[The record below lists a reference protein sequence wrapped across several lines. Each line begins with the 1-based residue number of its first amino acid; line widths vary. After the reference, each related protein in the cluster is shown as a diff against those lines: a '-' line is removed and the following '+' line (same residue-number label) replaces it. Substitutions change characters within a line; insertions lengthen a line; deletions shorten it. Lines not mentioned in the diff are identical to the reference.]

1 MLQGNCCEPTAGSA
15 CQSVGFQ
22 RIDLPLAPLAVA
34 DRLAPLGG
42 LVWLDSAVAGPGAL
56 SILAAAPEEILT
68 GNLATDAEKIQS
80 ALSRHRSD
88 ARIGKKAP
96 AGGLFGWLG
105 FDGEFVLGVYP
116 ECLVFDHDSGSWFD
130 FGVLAQKVEQ
140 TCSLFDP
147 PPTPPTQSAP
157 IPPRNRLQACST
169 LRTSPPL
176 HFTSQLEREHF
187 VRSVRRAREY
197 IAAGDIYQVN
207 LAYPW
212 SAPWPAEADALGF
225 YERLRDV
232 SPAPFSAFVDLAGTR
247 ILSASP
253 ECFLEMSGR
262 QILTKPIK
270 GTRPRFPADSS
281 RDTDAA
287 AELLACDKERAELLM
302 ITDLER
308 NDLGIVCE
316 FGSVAV
322 PELWKVE
329 SFAQVH
335 HLVSTVTGTLRDDV
349 DHVSALRAC
358 FPGGSISGA
367 PKKRALEI
375 IHELEPHPRRI
386 YTGAI
391 GYFGFNGET
400 QFNIAIR
407 TAVQRDDQITF
418 HVGAGIV
425 ADSDP
430 EREHEETLHKAAG
443 ILRAAK
449 G

>member
-1 MLQGNCCEPTAGSA
+1 MLQENSCEPGTGSA
-15 CQSVGFQ
+15 CQSAGFQ
-22 RIDLPLAPLAVA
+22 RIDLPLTPLEVA
-34 DRLAPLGG
+34 ARLAPLGG
-42 LVWLDSAVAGPGAL
+42 LIWLDSAVAGPGAL

-68 GNLATDAEKIQS
+68 GNLASDSEKIQS
-80 ALSRHRSD
+80 ALSRHRTE

-96 AGGLFGWLG
+96 AGGLFGWIG

-116 ECLVFDHDSGSWFD
+116 RCLVFDHDSATWFD
-130 FGVLAQKVEQ
+130 HGGLSA
-140 TCSLFDP
+140 SLSAAI
-147 PPTPPTQSAP
+147 TP
-157 IPPRNRLQACST
+157 
-169 LRTSPPL
+169 RTSPAL
-176 HFTSQLEREHF
+176 HFTPQLDRDHF
-187 VRSVRRAREY
+187 VRSVRTAREY

-212 SAPWPAEADALGF
+212 SAPWPADADPLGF
-225 YERLRDV
+225 YQRLRDV
-232 SPAPFSAFVDLAGTR
+232 SPAPFSAFIDLAGTR

-262 QILTKPIK
+262 QILTRPIK
-270 GTRPRFPADSS
+270 GTRPRFPSDAS

-287 AELLACDKERAELLM
+287 DELLACEKERAELLM

-335 HLVSTVTGTLRDDV
+335 HLVSTVTGTLRDDI

-375 IHELEPHPRRI
+375 IHELEPHLRGI
-386 YTGAI
+386 YTGVI
-391 GYFGFNGET
+391 GCFGFNGES

-407 TAVQRDDQITF
+407 TAVQREDQITF

-449 G
+449 S